1 MSEPTIRV
9 TRGSPNPE
17 DEAAIRAAILKVW
30 REDTAA
36 AMKGI
41 GEGEWVRAARQ
52 AALASRVIGFTMP
65 ARRTGVG
72 GAK

>member
-1 MSEPTIRV
+1 MIRI
-9 TRGSPNPE
+9 TRGNPSPE
-17 DEAAIRAAILKVW
+17 EEAAIRAAILKTW

-36 AMKGI
+36 AMRGS
-41 GEGEWVRAARQ
+41 GESPWVRAGRLD
-52 AALASRVIGFTMP
+52 ALASRSIGSAMP